1 MGKDGHHLSDPHFI
15 PRFACFLPTLSLSH
29 VLRVRVLSPKR
40 CWLADCRERIHIGAA
55 LELAVL
61 PCFVKHQALK
71 SPFLSIY
78 STSSPL
84 RALLEADSPQ
94 ASKDLSGMWG

>member
-1 MGKDGHHLSDPHFI
+1 
-15 PRFACFLPTLSLSH
+15 
-29 VLRVRVLSPKR
+29 
-40 CWLADCRERIHIGAA
+40 
-55 LELAVL
+55 VL

-78 STSSPL
+78 SKSSPL